1 MTKENNIGLCKFCN
15 THKKLMYAHIIP
27 KSFFTYLK
35 KDTKDDLI
43 AYNTIYRVKSKSGIF
58 AHKLYKK
65 FISAAW

>member
-1 MTKENNIGLCKFCN
+1 
-15 THKKLMYAHIIP
+15 MYAHIIP